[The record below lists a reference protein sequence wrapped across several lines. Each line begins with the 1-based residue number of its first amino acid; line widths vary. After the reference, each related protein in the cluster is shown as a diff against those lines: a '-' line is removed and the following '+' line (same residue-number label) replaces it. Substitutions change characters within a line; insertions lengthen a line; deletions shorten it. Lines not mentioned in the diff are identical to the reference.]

1 MSALLSFS
9 RGIDRVT
16 TLVGRAVSWLVL
28 VVVLV
33 SAGNAVIRKVFDISS
48 NAWLELQWYLF
59 GAIFMLAAAWTLL
72 RNEHIRV
79 DIVSNALSKRT
90 RDWID
95 FIGHIMALLPFCAL
109 MIWLL
114 WPYVIHSFE
123 RQEYSPNAGGLILW
137 PAKAMLLA
145 GFILL
150 FLQGLSELI
159 KRGAILFAGMEDTTP
174 MASGHGEAAELAML
188 APDEPQD
195 SVDAPGNGDRP
206 SEGDRRTNGTNAG
219 AGDAR

>member
-9 RGIDRVT
+9 RGVDRVT
-16 TLVGRAVSWLVL
+16 TFIGRGVAWLVL
-28 VVVLV
+28 LVVLV
-33 SAGNAVIRKVFDISS
+33 SAGNAVIRKIFDISS

-95 FIGHIMALLPFCAL
+95 FIGHIVALLPFTGL
-109 MIWLL
+109 MIYLL
-114 WPYVIHSFE
+114 FPYVIQSFE

-137 PAKAMLLA
+137 PAKALLLA
-145 GFILL
+145 GFVLL

-159 KRGAILFAGMEDTTP
+159 KRGAVLFAGMEDTTP
-174 MASGHGEAAELAML
+174 MASSHAEAPELAAI
-188 APDEPQD
+188 APDEP
-195 SVDAPGNGDRP
+195 
-206 SEGDRRTNGTNAG
+206 EGG
-219 AGDAR
+219 AGTGDGQAATGRGDDRDTSR

>member
-16 TLVGRAVSWLVL
+16 TFIGRSVSWLVL
-28 VVVLV
+28 LVVLV
-33 SAGNAVIRKVFDISS
+33 SAGNAIIRKLFDISS

-72 RNEHIRV
+72 KNEHIRV
-79 DIVSNALSKRT
+79 DIVSNVLSKRT

-95 FIGHIMALLPFCAL
+95 FIGHLVALLPFTGL

-114 WPYVIHSFE
+114 SPYVLQSFS
-123 RQEYSPNAGGLILW
+123 RGEYSPNAGGLILW
-137 PAKAMLLA
+137 PAKALLLA

-150 FLQGLSELI
+150 FLQGVSELI
-159 KRGAILFAGMEDTTP
+159 KRGAILFGGMEDTTP
-174 MASGHGEAAELAML
+174 MASAHPEAPELAAL
-188 APDEPQD
+188 APDHPEGGAEPPPHD
-195 SVDAPGNGDRP
+195 DV
-206 SEGDRRTNGTNAG
+206 RTGGSG
-219 AGDAR
+219 AIR

>member
-9 RGIDRVT
+9 RGVDRVT
-16 TLVGRAVSWLVL
+16 TFIGRGVSWLVL
-28 VVVLV
+28 LVVLV
-33 SAGNAVIRKVFDISS
+33 SAGNAVIRKLFDISS

-72 RNEHIRV
+72 KNEHIRV
-79 DIVSNALSKRT
+79 DIVSNILSKRT

-95 FIGHIMALLPFCAL
+95 FLGHILALLPFTGL

-114 WPYVIHSFE
+114 TPYVLQSFN
-123 RQEYSPNAGGLILW
+123 RGEYSPNAGGLILW
-137 PAKAMLLA
+137 PAKALLLA

-159 KRGAILFAGMEDTTP
+159 KRGAILFGGMEDTTP
-174 MASGHGEAAELAML
+174 MASSHAEPVELAAL
-188 APDEPQD
+188 APDRPEGGTEPPPLD
-195 SVDAPGNGDRP
+195 D
-206 SEGDRRTNGTNAG
+206 
-219 AGDAR
+219 DARNGGSGAIR

>member
-9 RGIDRVT
+9 RAVDAVT
-16 TLVGRAVSWLVL
+16 TFLGRAVAWLVL

-33 SAGNAVIRKVFDISS
+33 SAGNAVIRKIFDISS

-95 FIGHIMALLPFCAL
+95 LLGHILMLIPFTIL
-109 MIWLL
+109 MVWLL
-114 WPYVIHSFE
+114 VPYVIQSIE
-123 RQEYSPNAGGLILW
+123 RGEYSPNAGGLLLW
-137 PAKAMLLA
+137 PAKALLLA
-145 GFILL
+145 GFVLL
-150 FLQGLSELI
+150 FFQGLSELI
-159 KRGAILFAGMEDTTP
+159 KRAAVLFAGHEDRTP
-174 MASGHGEAAELAML
+174 VASAHAEVSELSSV
-188 APDEPQD
+188 APDEPQGHAEPQPEARVRTTGP
-195 SVDAPGNGDRP
+195 SSDRE
-206 SEGDRRTNGTNAG
+206 SGR
-219 AGDAR
+219 

>member
-1 MSALLSFS
+1 MPALMSFA
-9 RGIDRVT
+9 RGIDWIT
-16 TLVGRAVSWLVL
+16 TMVGRAVSWLVL

-59 GAIFMLAAAWTLL
+59 GAIFMLAAAWTLQ

-95 FIGHIMALLPFCAL
+95 FIGHIVILLPFAAL
-109 MIWLL
+109 MVWLL
-114 WPYVIHSFE
+114 WPYVFNSIASGE
-123 RQEYSPNAGGLILW
+123 RSGNAGGLIIW

-150 FLQGLSELI
+150 LFQGISELI
-159 KRGAILFAGMEDTTP
+159 KRGAVLFAGYPDDTP
-174 MASGHGEAAELAML
+174 QGSSHAEAQELMALAQE
-188 APDEPQD
+188 APDDKTEPKTPAP
-195 SVDAPGNGDRP
+195 VDTRTGEP
-206 SEGDRRTNGTNAG
+206 RR
-219 AGDAR
+219 